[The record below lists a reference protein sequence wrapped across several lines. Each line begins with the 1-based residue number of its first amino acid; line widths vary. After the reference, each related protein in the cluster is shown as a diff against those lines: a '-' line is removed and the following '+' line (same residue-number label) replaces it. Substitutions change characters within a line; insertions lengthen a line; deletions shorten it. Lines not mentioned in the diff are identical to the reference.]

1 MRYRTGEGELIPII
15 VLILTNVVVYIGIYA
30 TSLAGNNILPYL
42 ELYRSTFFARPWTLA
57 SYMFT
62 HQAFWHLLVNML
74 TLYFFGSF
82 LNRIVGLKYFLAIYF
97 VGGLIAGIFVLLLP
111 SYSLIPFAQLPS
123 LPTIGASGAIFALG
137 GALAVIT
144 PRQKVF
150 VFPIPAPM
158 PLWVAILLGFLL
170 VTFIPGVSW
179 QGHLGGLL
187 FGLLAGWYLR
197 GRLRVII

>member
-15 VLILTNVVVYIGIYA
+15 VLILTNVVVYIAIYA

-42 ELYRSTFFARPWTLA
+42 ALSRSTFFTYPWTLV

-62 HQAFWHLLVNML
+62 HEGFFHLLFNML

-82 LNRIVGLKYFLAIYF
+82 LNRITGLKYFLLVYF
-97 VGGLIAGIFVLLLP
+97 IGGVLAGLVILLLSP
-111 SYSLIPFAQLPS
+111 AYTF
-123 LPTIGASGAIFALG
+123 TVGASGAIFALG

-144 PRQKVF
+144 PRLKVF

-158 PLWVAILLGFLL
+158 PLWVAILIGFLVLAL
-170 VTFIPGVSW
+170 VPGVSW

-187 FGLLAGWYLR
+187 FGLLSGWYLR
-197 GRLRVII
+197 SRLRVII